1 MRRRDDGMRVMPG
14 DDARG
19 KPWAVSIV
27 ALVTQEGFAHKIQG
41 IVLLGDRLV
50 TVLRAAPDH

>member
-1 MRRRDDGMRVMPG
+1 MRVMPG